1 MRSGILGWVI
11 TILAIV
17 VIWEGVLR
25 AGWVSPAALAHPW
38 EVALA
43 VPRVLS
49 PERLGENG
57 LTRGNGADVWSTVW
71 RSFLAF
77 LISVPC
83 GVIAGFAIFFGGR
96 ASAPAQFLLDFLR
109 SVPATALV
117 PVFFI
122 IIGTDDTTKIAIG
135 TFSSSLVI
143 CLATIAGLSA
153 RNSTRIGIAKIL
165 GVTGFRRLI
174 LLDLPEAA
182 PHVFLGLRA
191 GISLALILVVVGE
204 MLIGSSRG
212 LGKVINDMRFSDD
225 KPRMYAAILVI
236 GVVGYVYNLA
246 LSWLDRRIIHWR
258 GVQ

>member
-1 MRSGILGWVI
+1 MKSSTVSWVI
-11 TILAIV
+11 TILSIV
-17 VIWEGVLR
+17 LIWEAVLQV
-25 AGWVSPAALAHPW
+25 GLVSPAALAHPW

-57 LTRGNGADVWSTVW
+57 LSRGNAADVWSTLW

-77 LISVPC
+77 LISVPF
-83 GVIAGFAIFFGGR
+83 GVVAGFAIFFGGR

-143 CLATIAGLSA
+143 CLATISGLSS
-153 RNSTRIGIAKIL
+153 RNATRIGIAKIL
-165 GVTGFRRLI
+165 RLTGLRRLL

-182 PHVFLGLRA
+182 PQVFLGLRA
-191 GISLALILVVVGE
+191 GISLALILVVVSE

-225 KPRMYAAILVI
+225 KPRMYAAIIVI
-236 GVVGYVYNLA
+236 GIVGYTYNLA
-246 LSWLDRRIIHWR
+246 LSQLERRLIHWKS
-258 GVQ
+258 V